1 MRKTKEERQW
11 ELVFSQENNKIN
23 VYEFNKWEKSE
34 WKYITLSWKEKQI
47 TLYETEKTQVIA
59 CFIPEKNQI
68 NSLQIKK
75 RWKEKNKC
83 YLKKDISIQIDDTQ
97 VLKDFLNFLLKNDL
111 NSLSKGR
118 IELWNKIE
126 IDEETIK
133 TISLMLKSNKW
144 QSAIKKILEDE
155 VTEEDIVCIWYRK
168 KQLEIFENMLN
179 KNENDEKKWQ
189 KFLEKNSRILW
200 YWLDY
205 RYQQILKREC
215 DVWINNTSW
224 ANSPIVDFLTGC
236 SNFTVLVEVKTPETP
251 LFRNSSNR
259 AWTWWLSKEL
269 MDAHSQ
275 ILSQKANRQK
285 KSQMTQYKDNW
296 EPITQKTIDPK
307 TILIIWNSKEFT
319 WNDEIS
325 EIKKETFELFRRDL
339 KNIDILTYDEL
350 YQRAEFIVYWNKKIK
365 ETKLQNENWLDDEL
379 PF

>member
-11 ELVFSQENNKIN
+11 ELAYSQGDNKIN

-34 WKYITLSWKEKQI
+34 WKYITISWKETQI

-83 YLKKDISIQIDDTQ
+83 YLKKDISIQIDDIQ
-97 VLKDFLNFLLKNDL
+97 ILKNFLDFLMKNDL
-111 NSLSKGR
+111 NSLSKGK

-144 QSAIKKILEDE
+144 HSAIKKILEDE

-168 KQLEIFENMLN
+168 KQLEIFKNMLN
-179 KNENDEKKWQ
+179 QNESDEKKRQ
-189 KFLEKNSRILW
+189 KFLESNSWILW

-205 RYQQILKREC
+205 RYLWILQRE
-215 DVWINNTSW
+215 WNMGIPTLNWS
-224 ANSPIVDFLTGC
+224 NSPEVDFLMGC
-236 SNFTVLVEVKTPETP
+236 NKFTVLVEVKTPETK
-251 LFRNSSNR
+251 LLGKDKNR
-259 AWTWWLSKEL
+259 ADSWSLSKDL
-269 MDAHSQ
+269 ICAHSQ
-275 ILSQKANRQK
+275 ILAQKANREIESQNSNK
-285 KSQMTQYKDNW
+285 KYNSEW
-296 EPITQKTIDPK
+296 ELIRQETIDPK
-307 TILIIWNSKEFT
+307 AILIIWDSKEFEWENLDT
-319 WNDEIS
+319 T
-325 EIKKETFELFRRDL
+325 IKRKTFELFRRNL
-339 KNIDILTYDEL
+339 KNIEILTYDEL
-350 YQRAEFIVYWNKKIK
+350 YERAKFIVNQNNKVR
-365 ETKLQNENWLDDEL
+365 NGENINLEL